1 MRDDSIHVID
11 LVREAGELMP
21 ALPGFRDFYPEDCAR
36 RNYVVATWRKVATK
50 YGFVEFDGPTLEST
64 ELYRKKNEEGA
75 EILDQLYSFR
85 DRGDREVALRPEMTP
100 TLARMVAAR
109 ERNYRKPMKWF
120 CVSNFFRHERQQK
133 GRLREFLQF
142 NADIIGDATP
152 QADAETLALAIDLMR
167 AFGFSA
173 EDFVV
178 RLSDRKAWM
187 DFLAAQGCDEA
198 QSRLALACA
207 DKLEREPAE
216 SLNAKLAPT
225 GLTVDALKSFVVAGS
240 PSAFE
245 PVLAA
250 LAARGLSDFV
260 QPDLSIVRGLA
271 YYTGVVFEVF
281 DRSKNLRA
289 LAGGGRYDG
298 LIAGL
303 SDGASDLPAIG
314 FGMGDVVLGHL
325 IDETPAAS
333 ALLQTATT
341 PACEVYVV
349 IADEE
354 RRNEALGIVQ
364 SARDL
369 GFATDF
375 SLKPAKVGRQFQDAE
390 LLGARQA
397 IVVGQ
402 EWPLVKLKNLSTRQ
416 EEALDNSMLARCL
429 KKTEQS

>member
-1 MRDDSIHVID
+1 
-11 LVREAGELMP
+11 MP

-36 RNYVVATWRKVATK
+36 RNYVVATWRAVARK

-64 ELYRKKNEEGA
+64 DLYKKKNEEGA

-109 ERNYRKPMKWF
+109 EKHYRKPMKWF

-142 NADIIGDATP
+142 NADIIGESSP
-152 QADAETLALAIDLMR
+152 QADAETIALAIDLMR

-173 EDFVV
+173 EHFVV
-178 RLSDRKAWM
+178 RISDRQAWM
-187 DFLAAQGCDEA
+187 DFLASKGCDEIA
-198 QSRLALACA
+198 SRTVLACA
-207 DKLEREPAE
+207 DKLERDPEE
-216 SLNAKLAPT
+216 KLNAKLAST
-225 GLTVDALKSFVVAGS
+225 GLTVADLKAFIAGGS
-240 PSAFE
+240 PSAFSA
-245 PVLAA
+245 VLEAI
-250 LAARGLSDFV
+250 AARGLSGFV
-260 QPDLSIVRGLA
+260 EVDLSIVRGLA

-303 SDGASDLPAIG
+303 SDGAVDLPAIG

-325 IDETPAAS
+325 IDETPAAAELLKS
-333 ALLQTATT
+333 ASEPT
-341 PACEVYVV
+341 CDVYVV
-349 IADEE
+349 IADEA
-354 RRNEALGIVQ
+354 RRSEALHVVQ
-364 SARDL
+364 SAREL
-369 GFATDF
+369 GCSVDF
-375 SLKPAKVGRQFQDAE
+375 PLKAAKIGKQFQEAE
-390 LLGARQA
+390 NLGARHA

-402 EWPLVKLKNLSTRQ
+402 EWPLVKLKHLSTRT
-416 EEALDNSMLARCL
+416 EESLDHSALAPKL
-429 KKTEQS
+429 KTYKLNP